1 MKAVRNFC
9 KKETVL
15 VAAGI
20 LAVLSCLA
28 VPPSKAYLGYINYRV
43 LVLLFCLMT
52 VVAGEMKAGMFDLL
66 SGRLLRHVRTMRGLS
81 AVLVLL
87 SFFMSMF
94 LTNDVTLVTVVPFT
108 LMVFRRI
115 DHSMENRFP
124 RMFVLITET
133 VAANLGSMLTPFGNP
148 QNLYLYA
155 RYDYH
160 MGQFIR
166 IMLPYT
172 AASLVLVLAAT
183 LLMKRERVICTAD
196 PEKQSRRLEV
206 KGFVCYL
213 VLFLFCILSVAR
225 LLDYRILLVIVFT
238 AVMILDRRLLTQVD
252 YSLLLTFVFFFVFI
266 GNVGKIGMIRQVLE
280 NFMNG
285 RELLTAIITSQFV
298 SNVPAAILL
307 SGFTQNGRALVI
319 GTNLGGLG
327 TLIASM
333 ASLITYKFYAAEK
346 ESSKKKYLL
355 YFTAVNLVFLVLLYL
370 LSFFL
375 R

>member
-1 MKAVRNFC
+1 MRSVKNFC

-15 VAAGI
+15 VISGI
-20 LAVLSCLA
+20 LAILSCL
-28 VPPSKAYLGYINYRV
+28 VIPPSKAYLGYINYRV

-52 VVAGEMKAGMFDLL
+52 VVAGEMKAGTFDLL
-66 SGRLLRHVRTMRGLS
+66 SNRLLWHVRTMRGLS
-81 AVLVLL
+81 EVLVIM
-87 SFFMSMF
+87 SFIMSMF

-115 DHSMENRFP
+115 DHSMENGFP
-124 RMFVLITET
+124 RMFVLIMET

-160 MGQFIR
+160 MGEFIR

-172 AASLVLVLAAT
+172 AVSLVLIFAAT
-183 LLMKRERVICTAD
+183 LLMKDERVICSTDSVA
-196 PEKQSRRLEV
+196 QGRRLDLR
-206 KGFVCYL
+206 GFVCYL
-213 VLFLFCILSVAR
+213 ILFLLCIFSVAR
-225 LLDYRILLVIVFT
+225 ILDYRILLVIVSA
-238 AVMILDRRLLTQVD
+238 AVLLLNRRLFTQVD

-266 GNVGKIGMIRQVLE
+266 GNVGKIEMIRAFLE
-280 NFMNG
+280 KFMSG

-307 SGFTQNGRALVI
+307 SGFTQNGRALVV

-346 ESSKKKYLL
+346 GSSKKRYLL
-355 YFTAVNLVFLVLLYL
+355 YFTAVNLIFLILLYL

>member
-66 SGRLLRHVRTMRGLS
+66 SGRLLGHVRTMRGLS

-124 RMFVLITET
+124 RMFVLIMET

-238 AVMILDRRLLTQVD
+238 AVLILDRRLLTQVD

>member
-1 MKAVRNFC
+1 
-9 KKETVL
+9 
-15 VAAGI
+15 
-20 LAVLSCLA
+20 
-28 VPPSKAYLGYINYRV
+28 
-43 LVLLFCLMT
+43 
-52 VVAGEMKAGMFDLL
+52 
-66 SGRLLRHVRTMRGLS
+66 
-81 AVLVLL
+81 
-87 SFFMSMF
+87 MSMF

-124 RMFVLITET
+124 RMFVLIMET

-238 AVMILDRRLLTQVD
+238 AVLILDRRLLTQVD

>member
-66 SGRLLRHVRTMRGLS
+66 SGRLLGHVRTMRGLS

-172 AASLVLVLAAT
+172 AVSLVLVLAAT

-238 AVMILDRRLLTQVD
+238 AVLILDRRLLTQVD

>member
-1 MKAVRNFC
+1 VKNFC

-15 VAAGI
+15 VISGI
-20 LAVLSCLA
+20 LAILSCL
-28 VPPSKAYLGYINYRV
+28 VIPPSKAYLGYINYRV

-52 VVAGEMKAGMFDLL
+52 VVAGEMKAGTFDLL
-66 SGRLLRHVRTMRGLS
+66 SNRLLWHVRTMRGLS
-81 AVLVLL
+81 EVLVIM
-87 SFFMSMF
+87 SFIMSMF

-115 DHSMENRFP
+115 DHSMENGFP
-124 RMFVLITET
+124 RMFVLIMET

-160 MGQFIR
+160 MGEFIR

-172 AASLVLVLAAT
+172 AVSLVLIFAAT
-183 LLMKRERVICTAD
+183 LLMKDERVICSTDSVA
-196 PEKQSRRLEV
+196 QGRRLDLR
-206 KGFVCYL
+206 GFVCYL
-213 VLFLFCILSVAR
+213 ILFLLCIFSVAR
-225 LLDYRILLVIVFT
+225 ILDYRILLVIVSA
-238 AVMILDRRLLTQVD
+238 AVLLLNRRLFTQVD

-266 GNVGKIGMIRQVLE
+266 GNVGKIEMIRAFLE
-280 NFMNG
+280 KFMSG

-307 SGFTQNGRALVI
+307 SGFTQNGRALVV

-346 ESSKKKYLL
+346 GSSKKRYLL
-355 YFTAVNLVFLVLLYL
+355 YFTAVNLIFLILLYL

>member
-1 MKAVRNFC
+1 M
-9 KKETVL
+9 
-15 VAAGI
+15 AGLLI
-20 LAVLSCLA
+20 LLC
-28 VPPSKAYLGYINYRV
+28 
-43 LVLLFCLMT
+43 
-52 VVAGEMKAGMFDLL
+52 
-66 SGRLLRHVRTMRGLS
+66 
-81 AVLVLL
+81 
-87 SFFMSMF
+87 FFMSMF
-94 LTNDVTLVTVVPFT
+94 LTNDVTLITVVPFT
-108 LMVFRRI
+108 IMMITLTGMQRNTISLLVF
-115 DHSMENRFP
+115 
-124 RMFVLITET
+124 ET
-133 VAANLGSMLTPFGNP
+133 IAANLGSMLTPFGNP

>member
-66 SGRLLRHVRTMRGLS
+66 SGRLLGHVRTMRGLS

-124 RMFVLITET
+124 RMFVLIMET

-172 AASLVLVLAAT
+172 AVSLVLVLAAT

-238 AVMILDRRLLTQVD
+238 AVLILDRRLLTQVD

-355 YFTAVNLVFLVLLYL
+355 YFTAVNLVVLVLLYL

>member
-66 SGRLLRHVRTMRGLS
+66 SGRLLGHVRTMRGLS

-124 RMFVLITET
+124 RMFVLIMET

-172 AASLVLVLAAT
+172 AVSLVLVLAAT

-238 AVMILDRRLLTQVD
+238 AVLILDRRLLTQVD